1 MLTASELADRVGCEE
16 ERVARLVDA
25 GYLTPEGGRFREG
38 DVPRIR
44 LAEAFERA
52 GITVEEIVR
61 GIEAGALDY
70 SNVDVVLAVSFPLT
84 ATTYQELAVEHG
96 RDLDFVFRLAGALG
110 LPRPDADSRLRADDA
125 EVLPRLLTDL
135 RELSDGEILRFA
147 RAYGEATR
155 RVADSATALFH
166 DAVTL
171 RLVEAPLTPSE
182 RSRLVGEAAT
192 RVLATA
198 EALVGW
204 LHRRH
209 VESRI
214 FELSVE
220 GTEEGLAAAGVRPAA
235 SARPP
240 AIAFLDLTGFTALTD
255 ARGDE
260 AAAELA
266 ARLTDVVEAAAGEHG
281 GRAVKWLGDGVM
293 FHFPDPAAAVA
304 AGLVL
309 VERTPE
315 VGLPASRVGVAAGPV
330 VFRDGDYYGRTV
342 NVAARVADYA
352 RPGEVLV
359 TEEVRAAVEN
369 GSFDALH
376 PVALKGVS
384 EPVALHRA
392 RPPGRD
398 D

>member
-1 MLTASELADRVGCEE
+1 MLTASELADLAGCDE
-16 ERVARLVDA
+16 ERVGRLVEA
-25 GYLTPEGGRFREG
+25 GYLAPVGERFPAS

-52 GITVEEIVR
+52 GITVEDIVR

-70 SNVDVVLAVSFPLT
+70 SNVDVVLAGSVPLT
-84 ATTYQELAVEHG
+84 PATYDDLAAEHG
-96 RDLDFVFRLAGALG
+96 RDLDFLLRLVAALG
-110 LPRPDADSRLRADDA
+110 LPRPDAGARLRADDA
-125 EVLPRLLTDL
+125 EILPRLLTDL
-135 RELSDGEILRFA
+135 SEFTDEEVLRFA

-155 RVADSATALFH
+155 RVAEAATTLFH
-166 DAVTL
+166 SAVTL
-171 RLVEAPLTPSE
+171 RLVDAPLSTAD
-182 RSRLVGEAAT
+182 RGRLVGEAAT
-192 RVLATA
+192 RVQATA
-198 EALVGW
+198 EALVAW

-209 VESRI
+209 IESRI

-235 SARPP
+235 NARPH

-266 ARLTDVVEAAAGEHG
+266 ARLADVVEEAAGAHG

-293 FHFPDPAAAVA
+293 FHFPDPAGAVA

-309 VERTPE
+309 VERIPE
-315 VGLPASRVGVAAGPV
+315 AGLPPSRVGVAAGPV

-359 TEEVRAAVEN
+359 TGEVRSAVA
-369 GSFDALH
+369 GGAFDALH
-376 PVALKGVS
+376 PVALKGVA

-392 RPPGRD
+392 LRS
-398 D
+398 